1 MFQENDFI
9 NDFTNNRCLIHKDF
23 IEENFE
29 TIITIRTK
37 PNNIFITL
45 TKVLPTKTLLNVSAG
60 RFNINISKKTLKF
73 NLKLILQKVFNSLK
87 EILSKNKTL
96 IKLIVPINLRI
107 PVLKLVEEYT
117 NNVDI
122 AIQID
127 GMKAFNGCRVKK
139 KRRKKRKKLRIFKN
153 I

>member
-1 MFQENDFI
+1 MLQENDFI
-9 NDFTNNRCLIHKDF
+9 NDFTNDKGLIHKDF

-37 PNNIFITL
+37 PNNIFVTL
-45 TKVLPTKTLLNVSAG
+45 IKVLPTKTLLNVSAG

-139 KRRKKRKKLRIFKN
+139 KKRKKRKKLRIFKN
-153 I
+153 V